1 MITERSEQV
10 KLSELCHILE
20 RLVRQTPE
28 LSCDVERLIHL
39 IRTEWDGR
47 ILANDLNRYLNHH
60 GKLREGINR
69 FLAANSKSP
78 EQIYPV
84 HKPYSDVIRQRMK
97 LAEEND
103 HYRNWANAIRSVPEF
118 TLPIPIVDGKY
129 IRNAR
134 DIWQQYVCGNDAVLE
149 TLLRHSIEY
158 SKTGKTTPIL
168 LVGEPG
174 AGKTLIAKT
183 YSRILNLPGSFISGP
198 SASMGRGLS
207 GAPNLYTGAG
217 TGAVVQSMI
226 DHKAGNPVICIDEIE
241 KTAKGHSGQADFQ
254 NELLAVLDDS
264 NVAWYDNFL
273 EIEVDASHI
282 PFIFTANEKDLISSP
297 LLDRLEIIQI
307 ESPTLEM
314 LQDIARDYTLP
325 RIMKSYNCE
334 RIIFRDAE
342 LEMMVNMLWENG
354 GRSCRTYQ
362 KAIELLVSSAYL
374 DVIEND
380 RTVTIAE
387 KDIGN
392 AVDKCSLSKRSR
404 SIGFRL

>member
-1 MITERSEQV
+1 MLE
-10 KLSELCHILE
+10 CIL
-20 RLVRQTPE
+20 QQNPAQKH
-28 LSCDVERLIHL
+28 DVEQLIHL
-39 IRTEWDGR
+39 IRVEWGGKISDD
-47 ILANDLNRYLNHH
+47 ALNEYLNHH
-60 GKLREGINR
+60 RKLRECIDSFRSDSTASIG
-69 FLAANSKSP
+69 L
-78 EQIYPV
+78 IYPV
-84 HKPYSDVIRQRMK
+84 HKPYSDEIRQRMK
-97 LAEEND
+97 LAKSNE
-103 HYRNWANAIRSVPEF
+103 HYCNWANAIRSVPEY
-118 TLPIPIVDGKY
+118 TIPIPMVDGKY

-134 DIWQQYVCGNDAVLE
+134 DTWKQSVCGNNAVLE

-174 AGKTLIAKT
+174 TGKTLVAKM
-183 YSRILNLPGSFISGP
+183 YSRILRLPGSFISGP

-226 DHKAGNPVICIDEIE
+226 DHRAGNPVICIDEIE

-282 PFIFTANEKDLISSP
+282 PFIFTANEKDLLSSP
-297 LLDRLEIIQI
+297 LVDRLEIIQI

-325 RIMKSYNCE
+325 KVMKSYDCE

-354 GRSCRTYQ
+354 SRSCRAYQ
-362 KAIELLVSSAYL
+362 KAIKLLVSSAYL

-380 RTVTIAE
+380 RTVTITE
-387 KDIGN
+387 KDVGN
-392 AVDKCSLSKRSR
+392 AVDKCSPRKRSK

>member
-1 MITERSEQV
+1 MLE
-10 KLSELCHILE
+10 CIL
-20 RLVRQTPE
+20 QQNPAQKH
-28 LSCDVERLIHL
+28 DVEQLIHL
-39 IRTEWDGR
+39 IRVEWGGKISDD
-47 ILANDLNRYLNHH
+47 ALNEYLNHH
-60 GKLREGINR
+60 RKLRECIDSFRSDSTASIG
-69 FLAANSKSP
+69 L
-78 EQIYPV
+78 IYPV
-84 HKPYSDVIRQRMK
+84 HKPYSDEIRQRMK
-97 LAEEND
+97 LAKSNE
-103 HYRNWANAIRSVPEF
+103 HYCNWANAIRSVPEY
-118 TLPIPIVDGKY
+118 TIPIPMVDGKY

-134 DIWQQYVCGNDAVLE
+134 DTWKQSVCGNNAVLE

-174 AGKTLIAKT
+174 AGKTLVAKM
-183 YSRILNLPGSFISGP
+183 YSRILRLPGSFISGP

-226 DHKAGNPVICIDEIE
+226 DHRAGNPVICIDEIE

-282 PFIFTANEKDLISSP
+282 PFIFTANEKDLLSSP
-297 LLDRLEIIQI
+297 LVDRLEIIQI

-325 RIMKSYNCE
+325 KVMKSYDCE

-354 GRSCRTYQ
+354 SRSCRAYQ
-362 KAIELLVSSAYL
+362 KAIKLLVSSAYL

-380 RTVTIAE
+380 RTVTITE
-387 KDIGN
+387 KDVGN
-392 AVDKCSLSKRSR
+392 AVDKCSPRKRSK